1 MNPTAIPCVVD
12 LDGTLINSDLLVESF
27 LLLIRRNP
35 LYVFLAVCWLL
46 KGRAALKAHIAQRVK
61 LNAAALPYNLELLS
75 WLKAERETGRPLWLC
90 TASNHRLAALVA
102 GHLGIFD
109 GVLAS
114 SDIEN
119 LSGETKAAR
128 LFAFFGERAFDYC
141 GNHAM
146 DLPVWKVSK
155 GAILVN
161 ARAALELQARSS
173 TEIVRTLPRVV
184 RSGPGV
190 VKAMRL
196 HQWSKNILV
205 VVPLL
210 AAHRVRDTA
219 MLLDAL
225 VAFWAFGFCASS
237 GYVLNDLVDLEVDR
251 QQPRKRKRPFASG
264 DLSLTVGF
272 VLVPGLLLL
281 SVLLASLLPA
291 RFFIVLCT
299 YYVLTTAYSFSLKR
313 VVLVDVLALAGL
325 YAVRVIAGAAAVN
338 VPLSFWLLL
347 FSVFLFLS
355 LAMVK
360 RYSELVIMREQGKLH
375 AVGRGYVVED
385 LPILQ
390 SLGTASGY
398 LCVLVLALY
407 LNTPDVE
414 ALYRRPQVIWLLC
427 VLLLYWV
434 SRMWLKAHGGAMH
447 DDPLVFALKDR
458 ISLGVGLL
466 SAVTVLLAI

>member
-1 MNPTAIPCVVD
+1 MSRTAIPCVVD
-12 LDGTLINSDLLVESF
+12 LDGTLIHSDLLVESF
-27 LLLIRRNP
+27 LLLMRRNP
-35 LYVFLAVCWLL
+35 LYVFLCVRWLL

-75 WLKAERETGRPLWLC
+75 WLKAERQTGRPLWLC
-90 TASNHRLAALVA
+90 TASNHRLAELVA

-119 LSGETKAAR
+119 LSGQTKPAR
-128 LFAFFGERAFDYC
+128 LSAFFGERAFDYC

-146 DLPVWKVSK
+146 DVPVWKVSK

-161 ARAALELQARSS
+161 AGAALELQARSS
-173 TEIVRTLPRVV
+173 TEIVRTFPRFA
-184 RSGPGV
+184 RSGPGI

-196 HQWSKNILV
+196 HQWSKNILI

-237 GYVLNDLVDLEVDR
+237 GYVLNDLLDLEVDR
-251 QQPRKRKRPFASG
+251 QHPRKRKRPFASG
-264 DLSLTVGF
+264 DLPLTVGF
-272 VLVPGLLLL
+272 ALVPGLLLL

-291 RFFIVLCT
+291 RFFFALCI

-325 YAVRVIAGAAAVN
+325 YAVRVIAGAAAVS
-338 VPLSFWLLL
+338 VPPSFWLLL

-360 RYSELVIMREQGKLH
+360 RYSELVTMREQRQLH
-375 AVGRGYVVED
+375 AVGRGYVVGD
-385 LPILQ
+385 LPVVQ
-390 SLGTASGY
+390 SFGTASGY

-414 ALYRRPQVIWLLC
+414 ALYRRPKVIWLLC

-434 SRMWLKAHGGAMH
+434 SRMWLKAHRGAMH